1 VSNPTSDQARGP
13 LRGGLLDR
21 FEIIRVVGA
30 GATSKVYLAHQR
42 SLDREVVLKVLDL
55 PEKLLEESRGRFERE
70 CAVLAE
76 LRHTNVV
83 ELLDHG
89 VEGDQLYLVYPASG
103 GLALDRWVKAN
114 GAPTPLEMAGWL
126 RDLLRGLE
134 VAHDAGVIHRDIK
147 PGNLLLLPD
156 GTAQLMDF
164 GLATQ
169 VGRERLT
176 KTGIWVGTP
185 AYAAP
190 EQIHGHGMGPR
201 ADLYS
206 LGVVAYQMLTGVQPF
221 LGNFAEVVQRQLEYR
236 PPPVAKV
243 APEVPL
249 AFSDLVMQMLE
260 KDPEDRPDD
269 ARAAR
274 LWIERVLAA
283 MRSGAHPEVSQ
294 SKPRRAETRALEAP
308 VASRTVAQP
317 AMRTGTGASPRARG
331 RWRSLVLRLGVTL
344 AIAGLVGTLMVRRPG
359 AATPGTSTSTSTR
372 WEELATRLRAEVA
385 APLDKLAKD
394 PLVWEATLRQLP
406 AVEELR
412 RQGEGWARAEALPPN
427 VRELAEIG
435 RSFSRAELP
444 DPVAPYLEVPGLP
457 QAVPLDDR
465 ERRLLSR
472 LGVDVLGYR
481 PTGPTREVV
490 YLARRVRRD
499 LLRLQGQLFDEFPIT
514 DPLVESFRRE
524 EMGLAGQLIREE
536 HVRRLDFVLEFRM
549 GRVRLARIL
558 AGDVTPHMWRAVQR
572 TRQLMAI
579 DEPDAD
585 VAWAIAIDLV
595 VRQRAGL
602 YGGLS
607 YMDMG
612 RLLGGGASGPRYRF
626 LEALLLRNMRFAW
639 GAAGEEWYPYADQS
653 NEILRGLG
661 GWYQERREV
670 LEPYISEELPPEE

>member
-21 FEIIRVVGA
+21 FEIIRVLGA

-55 PEKLLEESRGRFERE
+55 PEKVLEESRGRFERE

-89 VEGDQLYLVYPASG
+89 VDHEQLYLVYPASG
-103 GLALDRWVKAN
+103 GLALDRWVKEN
-114 GAPTPLEMAGWL
+114 GAPSPLEIAGWL

-176 KTGIWVGTP
+176 KTGVWVGTP

-221 LGNFAEVVQRQLEYR
+221 LGTFAEVVQRQLEYR

-243 APEVPL
+243 VPEVPL

-283 MRSGAHPEVSQ
+283 MRSGAHPEVPGG
-294 SKPRRAETRALEAP
+294 KPRRAETRALEAP
-308 VASRTVAQP
+308 VSSRTAAQP
-317 AMRTGTGASPRARG
+317 ALRTGPEASPRVRG

-359 AATPGTSTSTSTR
+359 AAPAGTSTSTR
-372 WEELATRLRAEVA
+372 WEELAARLRAEVG
-385 APLDKLAKD
+385 APLEKEARD
-394 PLVWEATLRQLP
+394 PLAWEATLRQFP

-412 RQGEGWARAEALPPN
+412 REGEAWARAEALPPN

-457 QAVPLDDR
+457 RAVPLEER

-481 PTGPTREVV
+481 PTGPAREVV

-499 LLRLQGQLFDEFPIT
+499 LLRLQGQLFDELPIT

-536 HVRRLDFVLEFRM
+536 NLRRIDFVLEFRM
-549 GRVRLARIL
+549 GRVRLGRIL
-558 AGDVTPHMWRAVQR
+558 AGGATPHLWRAVQR
-572 TRQLMAI
+572 TRQLVAI
-579 DEPDAD
+579 GEPDAD
-585 VAWAIAIDLV
+585 VAWGVAIDLV
-595 VRQRAGL
+595 VRERAGL
-602 YGGLS
+602 YGGLG
-607 YMDMG
+607 YLDVE
-612 RLLGGGASGPRYRF
+612 RLLGARSTDPRLRF
-626 LEALLLRNMRFAW
+626 LEALLLRYMRIPW
-639 GAAGEEWYPYADQS
+639 GAAGEEWFPFVERS
-653 NEILRGLG
+653 NGIVRDLG
-661 GWYQERREV
+661 TWYEERRGV
-670 LEPYISEELPPEE
+670 LGPYVSEELPPEE